1 MDRATAGRVAGSPR
15 VSRMAL
21 RASHAER
28 LSEGTVLL
36 SRARRGQALVRR
48 WAILA
53 IRLEGCV
60 ERLSDAVQ
68 VHHEVAT
75 RHGVER
81 RARDEV
87 GAAFVGA
94 APDEVPA
101 RFDAEPRLVVIGERS
116 RPPPRG
122 ADGYAPAARRPCRRG
137 ARLEG
142 RCCLSD
148 SRPAPH
154 RGHRARRARR
164 AEPARRRR
172 PRWARAGR
180 RARTSIA
187 GAGGSGTL
195 RGFEPT
201 RRGRRGGWRRLAPP
215 AAPRPAAGRGASRC
229 RPRTG

>member
-87 GAAFVGA
+87 L
-94 APDEVPA
+94 A
-101 RFDAEPRLVVIGERS
+101 RFDAEPRLVVIGELS

-122 ADGYAPAARRPCRRG
+122 VDGYAPAARRPCRRG
-137 ARLEG
+137 ARLEV
-142 RCCLSD
+142 RC
-148 SRPAPH
+148 
-154 RGHRARRARR
+154 
-164 AEPARRRR
+164 
-172 PRWARAGR
+172 
-180 RARTSIA
+180 
-187 GAGGSGTL
+187 
-195 RGFEPT
+195 
-201 RRGRRGGWRRLAPP
+201 
-215 AAPRPAAGRGASRC
+215 
-229 RPRTG
+229 